1 MLQGTV
7 WQSHF
12 TARLTFAS
20 FLWKKKISVREES
33 AVLMSQLAKSLTK
46 RSRNRQNN
54 HQGSLYDAATKPG
67 AELDS
72 EIPVLCPDPGKFN
85 FTPRLF
91 HLSSTSGE
99 FAAREFFHP
108 SRVPDLVSSLP
119 FLQEDLYDA
128 PQPSE
133 ARTPSRPRRRS
144 TRPNVPRVSPAA
156 LFLVD
161 NFHEVYLW
169 QGWWPQDSQSTG
181 SARLRWD
188 ADRKCA
194 METVLQ
200 YCRGESCQRLQPAGS
215 PVPTRG

>member
-1 MLQGTV
+1 MG
-7 WQSHF
+7 
-12 TARLTFAS
+12 ARLEF
-20 FLWKKKISVREES
+20 
-33 AVLMSQLAKSLTK
+33 
-46 RSRNRQNN
+46 
-54 HQGSLYDAATKPG
+54 
-67 AELDS
+67 
-72 EIPVLCPDPGKFN
+72 EILVLCPDPGKFN

-99 FAAREFFHP
+99 FAVREFFHP

-133 ARTPSRPRRRS
+133 GRKPSLPVTTCS
-144 TRPNVPRVSPAA
+144 TSPNVPLVSLTA

-169 QGWWPQDSQSTG
+169 QGWWPQDSESTG
-181 SARLRWD
+181 SARIRWD

-200 YCRGESCQRLQPAGS
+200 YCRGESCQRLHQALLTCTG
-215 PVPTRG
+215 PTGLKLLF